1 MLDMNNLVSIIDYGI
16 NNIQSVVQAFK
27 YIGVKTII
35 TNKPSDLINSSHI
48 VIPGVG
54 AFPEGMKKLKNLGLD
69 KMIIH
74 KAEQNSNI
82 LGICLGMQMLF
93 TKGYEFEEYDG
104 LNLIPGKVLNIK
116 NVNSSIKNL
125 PIIGWRKTHSLLNN
139 SQNVLS
145 KFLNGK
151 NFYYLHSYQAIPSN
165 DIDVIAYY
173 KDINEVKINAAISKK
188 NIWGVQFHPEKSS
201 DAGLEFLRNFSLL
214 KKV

>member
-1 MLDMNNLVSIIDYGI
+1 MSNLVSIIDYGI
-16 NNIQSVVQAFK
+16 NNIQSVEQAFK
-27 YIGVKTII
+27 YIGVKTKI
-35 TNKPSDLINSSHI
+35 TNKPSDLIDSSHI

-54 AFPEGMKKLKNLGLD
+54 AFPEGIKKLKNLGLD

-74 KAEQNSNI
+74 KAEQNTNI

-93 TKGYEFEEYDG
+93 TKGHEFMEYDG

-116 NVNSSIKNL
+116 DVNSSINNL
-125 PIIGWRKTHSLLNN
+125 PIIGWRKTHSLLTDR
-139 SQNVLS
+139 QNVLA
-145 KFLNGK
+145 KFLDGK
-151 NFYYLHSYQAIPSN
+151 NFYYLHSYQVIPAN

-201 DAGLEFLRNFSLL
+201 DAGLEFLKNFSLL
-214 KKV
+214 KKF